1 MASGSSVLSV
11 ICSSSTGEVVVTVE
25 TDSVISSESSVL
37 ISGFTIMKLKV
48 KNLKKIYMHIFKIQ
62 KITAMVKKL

>member
-37 ISGFTIMKLKV
+37 ISGFVSVSTLVKLLAHTYFSSRV
-48 KNLKKIYMHIFKIQ
+48 Q
-62 KITAMVKKL
+62 VPW

>member
-48 KNLKKIYMHIFKIQ
+48 KN
-62 KITAMVKKL
+62 